1 MSNCEGI
8 VKKTGFGTTRAEK
21 ILMPRFENRLEFAS
35 DRRTKNRLESRK
47 IAAPLKPQVK
57 AHKIR
62 KNAKKR
68 GNAAL
73 GVPRQKFG
81 AEVSV
86 DGRFGSFPQK
96 GPRSKARRFWRFWQ
110 NLASELDSRGAAGYI
125 SARSPREC
133 LSHTW
138 RVVKKV
144 VSSRGKDLDSGRA
157 RNGKRCTIAWTQN
170 REG

>member
-47 IAAPLKPQVK
+47 IAALLKHKVR
-57 AHKIR
+57 AYKIR
-62 KNAKKR
+62 EIAIFR
-68 GNAAL
+68 ENAAL
-73 GVPRQKFG
+73 GVPRQKIG

-86 DGRFGSFPQK
+86 DGRFGSFPQR
-96 GPRSKARRFWRFWQ
+96 GPRSKARRFWQFWQ
-110 NLASELDSRGAAGYI
+110 NLCSELDSRGAAGYI
-125 SARSPREC
+125 SARLPREC

-144 VSSRGKDLDSGRA
+144 ASSRGKDLD
-157 RNGKRCTIAWTQN
+157 
-170 REG
+170 